1 MYVLHYVALHTE
13 ELEAAAAA
21 ASEFAVPLLLQRG
34 AAFLNRLAHSLGSI
48 SLFEVTT
55 LVLLRWLDVL
65 RGQNYSLNLC
75 LLVQGW
81 CSSITHLPDDLKL
94 YFHLIAVL
102 LIPILMKGTF

>member
-21 ASEFAVPLLLQRG
+21 ASEFAVPLLLLQRG

-55 LVLLRWLDVL
+55 LVLLRWLEVL
-65 RGQNYSLNLC
+65 RGQNQSLNHSVCFMGRIAPL
-75 LLVQGW
+75 
-81 CSSITHLPDDLKL
+81 SDESNL
-94 YFHLIAVL
+94 YLFAVL
-102 LIPILMKGTF
+102 SIQKVDERNFLN